1 MREIDAS
8 IGFDKR
14 LWRQDL
20 RASRAHVAMLAAQGI
35 VSREDA
41 AAIGEG
47 LDRLAAEYGREGVPE
62 DPALEDIHM
71 HVAHRLADLI
81 GPAAGPPHPA
91 RSRNAHVRTDFRLRV
106 RDAIDGVMAG
116 RARRPDEHTSELQ
129 SLTLTSYAV

>member
-1 MREIDAS
+1 MWGGRFAAGPSALMREINAS

-47 LDRLAAEYGREGVPE
+47 LDRIAHASGREGVP
-62 DPALEDIHM
+62 DN
-71 HVAHRLADLI
+71 
-81 GPAAGPPHPA
+81 PAAEDLRKQCERRLTHLTVPDHAIPHTAPPP
-91 RSRNAHVRTDFRLRV
+91 
-106 RDAIDGVMAG
+106 
-116 RARRPDEHTSELQ
+116 
-129 SLTLTSYAV
+129 